1 MYMVSERMGA
11 LELET
16 LTWPEVRREIDAGR
30 DTIVVAFGA
39 VEQHGHHLPMGTDA
53 IFGDELSRRLAD
65 RLDAF
70 RAPTVRIGC
79 SRHHLAF
86 PGTMSI
92 EEETFCGVVGDLLR
106 GWARHGFRRVV
117 VLPTHGGNFAPLSR
131 ALERVG
137 PLDRVNVIG
146 ISDLGLLIQ
155 ATLGLGAELGV
166 PASEG
171 GVHGGEW
178 ETSMMLA
185 LRPELVKMDQAV
197 PGYTGDLESGLERFL
212 GEGVHVLTDTGVF
225 GDPANA
231 SAEHG
236 RLYIDRLLDLT
247 TELIERTAAEYDRG
261 RR

>member
-1 MYMVSERMGA
+1 MAA
-11 LELET
+11 LELES
-16 LTWPEVRREIDAGR
+16 LTWPEVREEIQAGR

-39 VEQHGHHLPMGTDA
+39 VEQHGHHLPMGTYA

-86 PGTMSI
+86 PGTMSVD
-92 EEETFCGVVGDLLR
+92 EETFHGMVGDLLR
-106 GWARHGFRRVV
+106 GWARHGFRRIV
-117 VLPTHGGNFAPLSR
+117 VLPTHGGNFAPLTA
-131 ALERVG
+131 ALEKLG
-137 PLDRVNVIG
+137 PLDGVTVIG
-146 ISDLGLLIQ
+146 LGDLQLLMQ

-185 LRPELVKMDQAV
+185 LHPDLVKMDRAV
-197 PGYTGDLESGLERFL
+197 PGYTGDLESGLERFI

-225 GDPANA
+225 GDPTNA

-236 RLYIDRLLDLT
+236 RLYIERLLDLIA
-247 TELIERTAAEYDRG
+247 EQIEDA
-261 RR
+261 

>member
-1 MYMVSERMGA
+1 VGA
-11 LELET
+11 LDLYT
-16 LTWPEVRREIDAGR
+16 LTWPEVRREIEAGR

-39 VEQHGHHLPMGTDA
+39 VEQHGHHLPFGTDS
-53 IFGDELSRRLAD
+53 ILGDELGRRVAE

-70 RAPTVRIGC
+70 QAPTVRVGC

-92 EEETFCGVVGDLLR
+92 EEETFQRLVGDLLR
-106 GWARHGFRRVV
+106 GWAAHGFRRIVA
-117 VLPTHGGNFAPLSR
+117 LPTHGGNFAPLAG
-131 ALERVG
+131 ALERLG
-137 PLDRVNVIG
+137 PLDGVEVIG
-146 ISDLGLLIQ
+146 ISDLGVLVQ
-155 ATLGLGAELGV
+155 ATLGLGAELGI

-171 GVHGGEW
+171 GIHGGQW

-185 LRPELVKMDQAV
+185 LHPELVRMDRAV
-197 PGYTGDLESGLERFL
+197 AGYTGDFESGLQRFM

-225 GDPANA
+225 GDPTHA

-236 RLYIDRLLDLT
+236 WLYIEKLLDL
-247 TELIERTAAEYDRG
+247 AAELVERES

>member
-1 MYMVSERMGA
+1 MYKSRMSA

-16 LTWPEVRREIDAGR
+16 LTWPEVRQEIEAGR

-39 VEQHGHHLPMGTDA
+39 VEQHGHHLPLGTDS
-53 IFGDELSRRLAD
+53 ILGDELSRRLAE

-79 SRHHLAF
+79 SSHHLAF

-92 EEETFCGVVGDLLR
+92 GEEAFQRVVGDLVR
-106 GWARHGFRRVV
+106 GWARHGFRRIV
-117 VLPTHGGNFAPLSR
+117 VLPTHGGNFAPLGG
-131 ALERVG
+131 ALAKLE
-137 PLDRVNVIG
+137 PLEGVKVVG
-146 ISDLGLLIQ
+146 ISDLGLLVQ

-171 GVHGGEW
+171 GLHAGQW

-185 LRPELVKMDQAV
+185 LHPELVKMDRAV
-197 PGYTGDLESGLERFL
+197 PGYTGDLETGLPTFL
-212 GEGVHVLTDTGVF
+212 EKGVDALTDTGVI
-225 GDPANA
+225 GDPRSA

-236 RLYIDRLLDLT
+236 RLYIERLLDL
-247 TELIERTAAEYDRG
+247 AAELVERQS
-261 RR
+261 

>member
-1 MYMVSERMGA
+1 VGA

-39 VEQHGHHLPMGTDA
+39 VEQHGHHLPLGTDA
-53 IFGDELSRRLAD
+53 FFGDELSSRLAE

-70 RAPTVRIGC
+70 RAPTVRVGC

-86 PGTMSI
+86 PGTMSVT
-92 EEETFCGVVGDLLR
+92 EETFHGMVGDLLR
-106 GWARHGFRRVV
+106 GWAGHGFKRIVI
-117 VLPTHGGNFAPLSR
+117 LPTHGGNFAPLAA
-131 ALERVG
+131 ALERLG
-137 PLDRVNVIG
+137 PLNGVQVIG
-146 ISDLGLLIQ
+146 VSDLSLLVN

-171 GVHGGEW
+171 GLHGGEW

-185 LRPELVKMDQAV
+185 LRPELVKMDRAV

-225 GDPANA
+225 GDPSNA

-236 RLYIDRLLDLT
+236 HLYTERLLDLIA
-247 TELIERTAAEYDRG
+247 ELIERESAR
-261 RR
+261 

>member
-1 MYMVSERMGA
+1 MGA

-16 LTWPEVRREIDAGR
+16 LTWPEVRQEIEAGR

-39 VEQHGHHLPMGTDA
+39 VEQHGHHLPLGTDA
-53 IFGDELSRRLAD
+53 IFGDELSRRLAE

-70 RAPTVRIGC
+70 RAPTMRIGV

-92 EEETFCGVVGDLLR
+92 EEETFHRVVADLVH
-106 GWARHGFRRVV
+106 GWSRHGFRRIVI
-117 VLPTHGGNFAPLSR
+117 LPTHGGNFAPLGE
-131 ALERVG
+131 ALEKLGSLDGVKVVG
-137 PLDRVNVIG
+137 IT
-146 ISDLGLLIQ
+146 DLGMLVQ

-171 GVHGGEW
+171 GLHAGQW

-185 LRPELVKMDQAV
+185 LHPELVKMDHAV
-197 PGYTGDLESGLERFL
+197 AGYTGDLETGLQRFL
-212 GEGVHVLTDTGVF
+212 EEGVHVLTDTGVF
-225 GDPANA
+225 GDPAHA

-236 RLYIDRLLDLT
+236 RLYIERLLDL
-247 TELIERTAAEYDRG
+247 AAELVERES
-261 RR
+261 

>member
-1 MYMVSERMGA
+1 MGA

-16 LTWPEVRREIDAGR
+16 LTWPEVRQEIDAGR
-30 DTIVVAFGA
+30 GTIVVAFGA
-39 VEQHGHHLPMGTDA
+39 VEQHGHHLPLGTDSML
-53 IFGDELSRRLAD
+53 GDELSRRLAD

-86 PGTMSI
+86 PGTMSVT
-92 EEETFCGVVGDLLR
+92 EETFQSVVGDLLR
-106 GWARHGFRRVV
+106 GWARHGFRRIVL
-117 VLPTHGGNFAPLSR
+117 LPTHGGNFAPLTA
-131 ALERVG
+131 ALEQME
-137 PLDRVNVIG
+137 PLDGVKVIG
-146 ISDLGLLIQ
+146 IGDLGLLVQ

-171 GVHGGEW
+171 GLHGGQW

-185 LRPELVKMDQAV
+185 LRPELVKMDRAV
-197 PGYTGDLESGLERFL
+197 AGYTGDLETALPRFMD
-212 GEGVHVLTDTGVF
+212 EGVHVLTETGVI

-236 RLYIDRLLDLT
+236 HLYVERLLDLAA
-247 TELIERTAAEYDRG
+247 ELIARNT
-261 RR
+261 